1 MPQLTDPVVIANGFI
16 ALQPRFPFNQH
27 VFAGANSFMLKLIKN
42 NKTSLGVDVEDGR
55 FDSTIQAT
63 EANLMLNS
71 VEMTVSF
78 DSAASDTGFFRVH
91 LQNKVG
97 HKFPSGYPSRR
108 AVLQFVVVD
117 AIGDT
122 IFKSGTFTPDA
133 RVVGENPAFETHHDF
148 ISNSD
153 IPQIYEIVM
162 GDVNSNFTSLLERA
176 AVLLKDNRLPP
187 LGFTTQHN
195 VYDTVQISADALADP
210 DFNKAGITEGTG
222 SDEVHYH
229 VPMQSVNGAIKVYAR
244 LFYQS
249 VPPKWLDEMFTL
261 SSAEI
266 DTFRTM
272 YQAADKQPLK
282 MLEDSLSINITG
294 ESKILLS
301 QYIQVFPTVTIDGRL
316 TAKAARGTHVL
327 NIQMFDVSGRLV
339 LELNPQ
345 SGTEEIT
352 FNFNGRPGTYLIRIQ
367 TDQGMWNGKIL
378 KRN

>member
-1 MPQLTDPVVIANGFI
+1 M
-16 ALQPRFPFNQH
+16 
-27 VFAGANSFMLKLIKN
+27 
-42 NKTSLGVDVEDGR
+42 DVEDGR

-187 LGFTTQHN
+187 LGFTCLLYT
-195 VYDTVQISADALADP
+195 
-210 DFNKAGITEGTG
+210 
-222 SDEVHYH
+222 SD
-229 VPMQSVNGAIKVYAR
+229 
-244 LFYQS
+244 
-249 VPPKWLDEMFTL
+249 
-261 SSAEI
+261 
-266 DTFRTM
+266 
-272 YQAADKQPLK
+272 AAD
-282 MLEDSLSINITG
+282 E
-294 ESKILLS
+294 
-301 QYIQVFPTVTIDGRL
+301 
-316 TAKAARGTHVL
+316 
-327 NIQMFDVSGRLV
+327 
-339 LELNPQ
+339 
-345 SGTEEIT
+345 
-352 FNFNGRPGTYLIRIQ
+352 
-367 TDQGMWNGKIL
+367 
-378 KRN
+378 